1 MVFHRNLQFFYIF
14 FNQFFINKQNKQGRD
29 HDNFGS
35 SQSLNAKES
44 DARIWAAPSLLDES
58 TTHVLVPCTTSY
70 PVMVPFIRMACVI
83 KQSIRTSRLIP
94 SERRAIESTLEHGA
108 FQPACIPQWEPTRTA
123 CKLLKDCSQHN
134 LPIMCGQL
142 GGSSC
147 GLQLTHESTAE
158 ITTKLSRIRS
168 HLTSMYSGSRPS
180 FSGNRF
186 CITALATTP
195 IDKRRLAL
203 KDSIYIKKLWSY
215 NLISQHNT
223 AAMVG
228 TNAHALWPPSGGIL
242 MAGTKRKWNYK
253 NTI

>member
-1 MVFHRNLQFFYIF
+1 M
-14 FNQFFINKQNKQGRD
+14 
-29 HDNFGS
+29 
-35 SQSLNAKES
+35 NAKES

-142 GGSSC
+142 GGSSAASSWHTKA
-147 GLQLTHESTAE
+147 LQKSQQSYLEFVAILRRCTAVVV
-158 ITTKLSRIRS
+158 
-168 HLTSMYSGSRPS
+168 HY

-203 KDSIYIKKLWSY
+203 KDGIYIKKLWSY
-215 NLISQHNT
+215 NLTSQHNT

-242 MAGTKRKWNYK
+242 MAGTKRKWNYI